1 MDSVVIITAAD
12 TGMRWG
18 ELAGLQW
25 SRVDLN
31 AGVLVIDSKDGALH
45 EVNGTLGLGPP
56 KSRASARS
64 VDLPPFL
71 VGLLDE
77 PREGDPLARFVFTAR
92 EGGWHRRGNF
102 RRRVWLPAVA
112 VIRSGDGS
120 RSPLSCTSMM
130 YATPTRPG

>member
-45 EVNGTLGLGPP
+45 EVKGTLGLGPP

-120 RSPLSCTSMM
+120 RSPLSCSSMM